1 MAIAFVSQKYSA
13 ARHLR
18 FREKG
23 EQEEQNIISSFL
35 NGRGEGGLQL
45 SLISDNITSEG

>member
-1 MAIAFVSQKYSA
+1 MHTWYNLAIAFVSQKYSA

-23 EQEEQNIISSFL
+23 EQEEQNTIASFL
-35 NGRGEGGLQL
+35 KHEGGEL
-45 SLISDNITSEG
+45 